1 MGQHA
6 AHSLRGTPTL
16 GPLTWL
22 LIKNLTS
29 PRHPGDRRVL
39 LAMARPGAAPR
50 RRPATSP
57 AAASAPAPACG
68 LRAAGCG
75 LQSLAEPSLPEQRSS
90 RAEHAQCAQRGAAGS
105 SLQRGGAGRA
115 ARPGAVDRPAG
126 EGPGRGGRP
135 LGQRGPEARPG
146 AQLPS
151 GRLPWAVVREPRQ
164 SRARVSGEGPE
175 IPPCGVRNPALAR
188 DSDLP
193 RAGPR

>member
-1 MGQHA
+1 MKLYLKGHDYKYA
-6 AHSLRGTPTL
+6 AEQMLLTL
-16 GPLTWL
+16 F
-22 LIKNLTS
+22 
-29 PRHPGDRRVL
+29 PGE
-39 LAMARPGAAPR
+39 RPSYP
-50 RRPATSP
+50 
-57 AAASAPAPACG
+57 
-68 LRAAGCG
+68 
-75 LQSLAEPSLPEQRSS
+75 
-90 RAEHAQCAQRGAAGS
+90 
-105 SLQRGGAGRA
+105 
-115 ARPGAVDRPAG
+115 DRPAG